1 MRPVL
6 PSHGTARVKNVLS
19 GDTVVLVGKAAS
31 PDSKPPE
38 IVFTFERVV
47 SPRMASKANANTDD
61 PGAFEARE
69 WLRKLV
75 VGKSVAFETRK
86 QGATAGDRVYGL
98 LFLTTPE
105 GQQLNLAVE
114 AVKNGFAT
122 PKVFGAPDN
131 DEDVVVGEE
140 QDPVQD
146 YEQQLQAA
154 FSAAKEAAVGIHSAA
169 PLVRTLKTAGEDF
182 ETLALVERSQK
193 LCREQKLKC
202 VIEYIFDG
210 SRMRCHVIDEQMAPA
225 GMQYGSFTLFVAGIT
240 CPRMGNPRLNP
251 PTVDEPFA
259 VEARQFVELR
269 LLHRELDIT
278 LHGTDKSGICA
289 VGTIHHPRGNIAV
302 ELLKNGLA
310 KMSDWSV
317 RMLSP
322 MDVPALRIA
331 ENSAK
336 RTNIGIWHSYAPPT
350 LLGASQLT
358 GTVVEVLTGDTL
370 LLLPSGHEY
379 DDESKLIKISL
390 ASIRA
395 PRVGNER
402 MGRPD
407 EPFSNECK
415 DRLRVLTVGKPATVK
430 VAYERDIPLGEVSSF
445 IEPNHHVCYVCCKI
459 PSLPLALFVT
469 RILKIVN
476 SVSSL

>member
-1 MRPVL
+1 
-6 PSHGTARVKNVLS
+6 
-19 GDTVVLVGKAAS
+19 
-31 PDSKPPE
+31 
-38 IVFTFERVV
+38 
-47 SPRMASKANANTDD
+47 MASKANANTDD

-336 RTNIGIWHSYAPPT
+336 
-350 LLGASQLT
+350 
-358 GTVVEVLTGDTL
+358 V
-370 LLLPSGHEY
+370 
-379 DDESKLIKISL
+379 
-390 ASIRA
+390 
-395 PRVGNER
+395 
-402 MGRPD
+402 
-407 EPFSNECK
+407 
-415 DRLRVLTVGKPATVK
+415 
-430 VAYERDIPLGEVSSF
+430 
-445 IEPNHHVCYVCCKI
+445 
-459 PSLPLALFVT
+459 
-469 RILKIVN
+469 
-476 SVSSL
+476 